1 VIRDKGFLFVNTGVM
16 IGSMTVQTIAI
27 VSVSTMV
34 LFPTPVII
42 DPVTGIRSHMVR
54 WAEWIAAGFLMTFLT
69 ESVDMPVRSYDV
81 RQSSSSS
88 RQNSTGTKTP
98 VVAWMHGIAIGVS
111 TSAGLLT
118 SLCTSWAAW
127 LTIFTIS
134 WILFCSLFVRLYQRY
149 KRLMNMSPGVAVEEK
164 EDYDRAKYSLKTI
177 AVCTVVWTALA
188 TSWSMIAFM
197 KPTASP
203 DSIFSSQSLVLVT
216 ESFFE
221 ALSKIW
227 YADLLVE
234 IHNIVFDD
242 ASRMMRRLET
252 LRSLMSAVWD
262 HSSDTL
268 IWGSCA
274 GLDSSVING
283 IISPKGRTFLG
294 LGDNIKSTDAE
305 KTGTTT
311 LIEVDQ
317 DTYQYR
323 SFNINLSSPISREE
337 AMALR
342 TSKLKSKKKP
352 INPYLSSDRDKNLSV
367 VAKLLC
373 EAYTLDVKEEKIV
386 IKELIRENEAASVHQ
401 CEAKMTK
408 MESRSCLIILRD
420 ISERYQRFETEKKLV
435 EEQTARR
442 KDFEANRFTRHEVKN
457 GILAAIGLVESLRD
471 TAASRSTPSKGSAKE
486 NLDMSASDSSS
497 VVRRDSITV
506 SSTIPTTGVEGDG
519 PVAEEFSLCDTS
531 TGFEDG
537 YGELDNTLRD
547 ILDTIMDHA
556 MSLDVI
562 NEEYDLRK
570 ERVNVPEVL
579 SNIRR
584 QANCASGQSRFN
596 LSISPESFPVLG
608 LDPRLLR
615 HIYQNAL
622 SNACRYGKAGGN
634 IETYIRYDEKKK
646 RFSMVR
652 IVLSCVTLFFVHC
665 VRTVDL
671 ISHLIHAY

>member
-1 VIRDKGFLFVNTGVM
+1 MFRIFVRDKGFLFVNTGVM
-16 IGSMTVQTIAI
+16 VGALTVQMIAI

-34 LFPTPVII
+34 FFPTPVII

-69 ESVDMPVRSYDV
+69 ESVDMPVNQYNKNGP
-81 RQSSSSS
+81 SS
-88 RQNSTGTKTP
+88 QKITTTTP
-98 VVAWMHGIAIGVS
+98 VVAWTHGIAIGLS
-111 TSAGLLT
+111 TSAGLVT
-118 SLCTSWAAW
+118 ALCTSWTAW
-127 LTIFTIS
+127 VSVFAIS

-149 KRLMNMSPGVAVEEK
+149 RRLSKMSPGVLVEEK

-177 AVCTVVWTALA
+177 TICTVVWMALA
-188 TSWSMIAFM
+188 GSWTVIALM
-197 KPTASP
+197 KPIALSG
-203 DSIFSSQSLVLVT
+203 SIFSGQSLVLVT

-221 ALSKIW
+221 VLSKIW

-242 ASRMMRRLET
+242 ASQMMRRLEG
-252 LRSLMSAVWD
+252 LRNLMAAVWD

-274 GLDSSVING
+274 GRGSNLING
-283 IISPKGRTFLG
+283 IISPKGQSFLG
-294 LGDNIKSTDAE
+294 LEDDMKSASE
-305 KTGTTT
+305 EEAGTTT

-323 SFNINLSSPISREE
+323 SFSIDLTSPVTREE

-342 TSKLKSKKKP
+342 TSKLKSKSKT
-352 INPYLSSDRDKNLSV
+352 ISSVHSSDRDKNLSV
-367 VAKLLC
+367 IAKLLC
-373 EAYTLDVKEEKIV
+373 EAYCLDVKEERIAMT
-386 IKELIRENEAASVHQ
+386 ELICNSQVSSVHQ

-408 MESRSCLIILRD
+408 MESHSCLIILRD
-420 ISERYQRFETEKKLV
+420 ISERYQRFQTEKKLI

-471 TAASRSTPSKGSAKE
+471 SASRSTASKYSGKE
-486 NLDMSASDSSS
+486 ILDQSTTSDSCSI
-497 VVRRDSITV
+497 VRRTSITA
-506 SSTIPTTGVEGDG
+506 SSTTAVAGTDSVGGQDIQVDGVAASE
-519 PVAEEFSLCDTS
+519 ETEFSVCDAS
-531 TGFEDG
+531 SGFEDG

-547 ILDTIMDHA
+547 VLDTIMDHA

-562 NEEYDLRK
+562 NEEYELRR
-570 ERVNVPEVL
+570 ERVDVPDIL
-579 SNIRR
+579 SNLRR

-596 LSISPESFPVLG
+596 LSVSPDPFPVLG

-622 SNACRYGKAGGN
+622 SNACRYGKVGGN
-634 IETYIRYDEKKK
+634 VETHIHYDEKKK
-646 RFSMVR
+646 VFRMVR
-652 IVLSCVTLFFVHC
+652 IHPVVH
-665 VRTVDL
+665 
-671 ISHLIHAY
+671 AF